1 MCRRAQKA
9 SPSFQLLLKLVMS
22 MFCRKGRKHVSDTA
36 PWAPQVM
43 VEGVEALKS
52 RQAEPLLWA
61 GGLGLGQLVSGA
73 TGAATLC

>member
-1 MCRRAQKA
+1 M
-9 SPSFQLLLKLVMS
+9 
-22 MFCRKGRKHVSDTA
+22 SDTA

-73 TGAATLC
+73 TGAAALC